1 MFEELD
7 EMSKGQKLYDY
18 ECVSCGF
25 KKGLPEFLIEEFRQ
39 DAIFGSQAIASLDE
53 MPVLECPLCGAKFEY
68 KKLTTVRCQ
77 LR

>member
-53 MPVLECPLCGAKFEY
+53 MPVLECLLCGAKFEY
-68 KKLTTVRCQ
+68 KKTDDH
-77 LR
+77 

>member
-18 ECVSCGF
+18 ECASCGF

-39 DAIFGSQAIASLDE
+39 DAIFGSQAIASLY
-53 MPVLECPLCGAKFEY
+53 PSKNQ
-68 KKLTTVRCQ
+68 RI
-77 LR
+77 

>member
-7 EMSKGQKLYDY
+7 EMSKGEKLYDY

-53 MPVLECPLCGAKFEY
+53 MPILECPLCGAKFEY
-68 KKLTTVRCQ
+68 KKTDDR
-77 LR
+77 

>member
-68 KKLTTVRCQ
+68 KKTDDH
-77 LR
+77 

>member
-53 MPVLECPLCGAKFEY
+53 MPVLELSTLWSKI
-68 KKLTTVRCQ
+68 
-77 LR
+77 

>member
-7 EMSKGQKLYDY
+7 EMSKGEKLYDY

-39 DAIFGSQAIASLDE
+39 NAIFGSQSIASLDE
-53 MPVLECPLCGAKFEY
+53 MPILECPLCGAKFEY
-68 KKLTTVRCQ
+68 KKLTTVRRQ

>member
-39 DAIFGSQAIASLDE
+39 DTIWGSKAIALLDE
-53 MPVLECPLCGAKFEY
+53 MPVLECPICGAKFEY
-68 KKLTTVRCQ
+68 KKTDDR
-77 LR
+77 

>member
-7 EMSKGQKLYDY
+7 EISKGQKLYDY

-53 MPVLECPLCGAKFEY
+53 MPVLECPLCGEKFEY
-68 KKLTTVRCQ
+68 KKTDDR
-77 LR
+77 

>member
-1 MFEELD
+1 M
-7 EMSKGQKLYDY
+7 
-18 ECVSCGF
+18 
-25 KKGLPEFLIEEFRQ
+25 PEFLIEEFRQ

-77 LR
+77 LRWHL

>member
-18 ECVSCGF
+18 ECVSCVF
-25 KKGLPEFLIEEFRQ
+25 KKGLSEFLIEEFRQ
-39 DAIFGSQAIASLDE
+39 DAIFASQAIASLDE

-68 KKLTTVRCQ
+68 KKTDDH
-77 LR
+77 

>member
-18 ECVSCGF
+18 ECKSCGF

-39 DAIFGSQAIASLDE
+39 DLIFDSKAIASLEE
-53 MPVLECPLCGAKFEY
+53 MPVLKCPMCGAKFEY
-68 KKLTTVRCQ
+68 KKTDDR
-77 LR
+77 

>member
-7 EMSKGQKLYDY
+7 EMSKEQKLYDY

-39 DAIFGSQAIASLDE
+39 DAIFGS
-53 MPVLECPLCGAKFEY
+53 
-68 KKLTTVRCQ
+68 
-77 LR
+77 